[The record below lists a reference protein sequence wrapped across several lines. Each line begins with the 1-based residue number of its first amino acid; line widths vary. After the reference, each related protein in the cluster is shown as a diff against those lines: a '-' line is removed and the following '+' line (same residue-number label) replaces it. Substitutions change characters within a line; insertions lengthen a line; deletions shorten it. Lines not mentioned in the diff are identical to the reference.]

1 MGACNLDFL
10 KYLLLTADN
19 ERVVVD
25 TNDVLVVAG
34 SISLAKPAV

>member
-10 KYLLLTADN
+10 KYYLLTADN
-19 ERVVVD
+19 ERVVLD
-25 TNDVLVVAG
+25 TNEVFVVAG